1 MGTTRLTGDAI
12 RSSLSRQRTRARH
25 WRYTYIASVLY
36 DPFMKR
42 MQLLIDE
49 ELDEA
54 LERQARAE
62 GTSKADLIR
71 RFVRMHVETLEPLEN
86 DPLRTMAGADD
97 FEPAPIDE
105 VVYR

>member
-1 MGTTRLTGDAI
+1 MKPPHRNAKAVGAGLA
-12 RSSLSRQRTRARH
+12 L
-25 WRYTYIASVLY
+25 YTYTICVVYAY
-36 DPFMKR
+36 AMKR

-71 RFVRMHVETLEPLEN
+71 RFVRLHVETLAPLEA
-86 DPLRTMAGADD
+86 DPLAGMIGADE
-97 FEPAPIDE
+97 FEPAAVDE